1 LLKLLLKGYYR
12 LDVLR
17 KIFPLLVVVVLIFG
31 CMPEQIPK
39 EALQLTE
46 ESAARR
52 SLETRR
58 FETKDEQAL
67 LDAAAGIVK
76 DLGFTIDATS
86 KELGL
91 IAGSKKESPFNIGG
105 MATSAAVAVIS
116 SALSFP
122 TSMPYSKD
130 QMIRVSVVTRLAE
143 GGNSTAVRVT
153 FQRVVWDTEG
163 KVAKSELLEGP
174 AEYQAF
180 FEKLAKALAL
190 DAHES

>member
-1 LLKLLLKGYYR
+1 MSAKTLLLS
-12 LDVLR
+12 
-17 KIFPLLVVVVLIFG
+17 VVFVILAG
-31 CMPEQIPK
+31 CMPDQIPK

-46 ESAARR
+46 ESSARHK
-52 SLETRR
+52 LETRR
-58 FETKDEQAL
+58 FETKDEQGL
-67 LDAAAGIVK
+67 LDAVGAVLK

-91 IAGSKKESPFNIGG
+91 IAGSKKESPYNIGG

-130 QMIRVSVVTRLAE
+130 QMIRASVVARPAE
-143 GGNSTAVRVT
+143 DGNSTAVRIT

-163 KVAKSELLEGP
+163 KVAKSELLEDS

-190 DAHES
+190 DAHEF

>member
-1 LLKLLLKGYYR
+1 MSAKTLLL
-12 LDVLR
+12 
-17 KIFPLLVVVVLIFG
+17 FVVFVILAG
-31 CMPEQIPK
+31 CMPLEIPK

-46 ESAARR
+46 ESSARHK
-52 SLETRR
+52 LETRR

-67 LDAAAGIVK
+67 LDAATVIVK

-91 IAGSKKESPFNIGG
+91 IAGSKKESPYNIAG

-130 QMIRVSVVTRLAE
+130 QMIRASVVARPVE
-143 GGNSTAVRVT
+143 DGNSTAVRIT

-174 AEYQAF
+174 VEYQTF
-180 FEKLAKALAL
+180 FQKLAKALAL
-190 DAHES
+190 DAHEF

>member
-1 LLKLLLKGYYR
+1 M
-12 LDVLR
+12 LR
-17 KIFPLLVVVVLIFG
+17 KIFPLFVAVVLSSG
-31 CMPEQIPK
+31 CMPDQIPK

-46 ESAARR
+46 ESSARR
-52 SLETRR
+52 KLETRR

-67 LDAAAGIVK
+67 LDAAGAVLK
-76 DLGFTIDATS
+76 DLGFTIDATV

-91 IAGSKKESPFNIGG
+91 IAGSKQDSPYNIGG

-130 QMIRVSVVTRLAE
+130 QMIRASVVTRLAE
-143 GGNSTAVRVT
+143 DGNSTAVRIT

-174 AEYQAF
+174 VEYQTF
-180 FEKLAKALAL
+180 FQKLAKALAL
-190 DAHES
+190 DAHEF

>member
-1 LLKLLLKGYYR
+1 M
-12 LDVLR
+12 LR
-17 KIFPLLVVVVLIFG
+17 KIFPLLFVVVLSSA
-31 CMPEQIPK
+31 CMPDQIPK

-46 ESAARR
+46 ESSARR
-52 SLETRR
+52 KLETRR

-67 LDAAAGIVK
+67 LDAAAAVLK
-76 DLGFTIDATS
+76 DLGFSIDVTS

-91 IAGSKKESPFNIGG
+91 IAGSKQESPYNIGG

-130 QMIRVSVVTRLAE
+130 QMIRASVVARPAE
-143 GGNSTAVRVT
+143 DGNSTAVRIT

-163 KVAKSELLEGP
+163 KVAKSELLEDP
-174 AEYQAF
+174 AEYQTF
-180 FEKLAKALAL
+180 FQKLAKALAL
-190 DAHES
+190 DAHEF

>member
-1 LLKLLLKGYYR
+1 M
-12 LDVLR
+12 LR
-17 KIFPLLVVVVLIFG
+17 KIFPLLFVVVLSPG
-31 CMPEQIPK
+31 CMPDQIPK

-46 ESAARR
+46 ESPARR
-52 SLETRR
+52 KLETRR

-67 LDAAAGIVK
+67 LDAAGAVVK
-76 DLGFTIDATS
+76 DMGFTIDATS
-86 KELGL
+86 RELGL
-91 IAGSKKESPFNIGG
+91 IAGSKKESPYNIGG

-130 QMIRVSVVTRLAE
+130 QMIRASVVARPAE
-143 GGNSTAVRVT
+143 DGNSTAVRIT

-163 KVAKSELLEGP
+163 KVAKSELLEDP

-180 FEKLAKALAL
+180 FEKLAKGLAL
-190 DAHES
+190 DAHEF